1 MHVFCQS
8 LSSVWWCLWMFMM
21 FYVLLLVFEVFLS
34 RKRITSHNSTEQFSK
49 HLCCSI
55 FTLSPSLFRWRFA
68 LCRLEHLW
76 RRGTA
81 MGNSPR
87 TCVWMRQR
95 SQHFHLIR
103 IICSLHRDLR
113 GISTLDLMQKMPR
126 PTKKGWMC
134 LAPRCVLKV
143 GMHWRAYDSHLYAF
157 I

>member
-1 MHVFCQS
+1 MFFASPCPAFDDVYE
-8 LSSVWWCLWMFMM
+8 CLWCFM
-21 FYVLLLVFEVFLS
+21 YCCLS
-34 RKRITSHNSTEQFSK
+34 LKKPHNSTEQFSK

-55 FTLSPSLFRWRFA
+55 FTLSPSRFRWRFA

-95 SQHFHLIR
+95 TQHFHLIR
-103 IICSLHRDLR
+103 IICSLHRDLL

-143 GMHWRAYDSHLYAF
+143 GMHWRAHDSHLYAF
-157 I
+157 IYI